1 MNFKL
6 LLDYYDKKMIEFNDI
21 NKYPY
26 KIYYNNSDIDNT
38 KIIFN
43 EDDNLKFDIFI
54 LSYIIKK
61 NNNIKYVWSWSNLEI
76 NNNNNNNNNEI
87 KKLFEYGLKM
97 NNINN
102 KFNDNIKYYLIN
114 SSYYINQYELDIILA
129 ISLHILNGN
138 YILYDDKSHT
148 KYTIIYILK
157 KKS

>member
-6 LLDYYDKKMIEFNDI
+6 LLDNYDKKMTEFNNI

-26 KIYYNNSDIDNT
+26 KIYYGKSDIDNT

-43 EDDNLKFDIFI
+43 EDDNLKFDIFL

-61 NNNIKYVWSWSNLEI
+61 NNKIKYIWSWSNLEI
-76 NNNNNNNNNEI
+76 NNNNNNYNEI
-87 KKLFEYGLKM
+87 KKLFEYGIKI
-97 NNINN
+97 NNIND
-102 KFNDNIKYYLIN
+102 KFNANIKYYLIN
-114 SSYYINQYELDIILA
+114 SLYYINQYELDIILA

-138 YILYDDKSHT
+138 YIFYDDKTSNN
-148 KYTIIYILK
+148 YTIIYILK